1 MINNIQKTY
10 VLLLRTLLNDP
21 YELNNR
27 ILHRKFLIKTFEEI
41 NQELK
46 KNNRQFRIDFDNNAS
61 DYFHQQNYD
70 YLKKEGCL
78 TDNDGLLYF
87 KTREE
92 LYALDL
98 LIKNNTN
105 NLELKLLPKKNIKSK
120 LPIYRIGLKD
130 LHTKSVYFNKRMHET
145 IK

>member
-27 ILHRKFLIKTFEEI
+27 ILHRKFLIKTSEEI
-41 NQELK
+41 NRVLK
-46 KNNRQFRIDFDNNAS
+46 KDNRKFRIDFDNNAS

-70 YLKKEGCL
+70 YLKKEGCI

-105 NLELKLLPKKNIKSK
+105 DLELKLLPKKI
-120 LPIYRIGLKD
+120 
-130 LHTKSVYFNKRMHET
+130 
-145 IK
+145 

>member
-1 MINNIQKTY
+1 M
-10 VLLLRTLLNDP
+10 
-21 YELNNR
+21 
-27 ILHRKFLIKTFEEI
+27 
-41 NQELK
+41 
-46 KNNRQFRIDFDNNAS
+46 
-61 DYFHQQNYD
+61 
-70 YLKKEGCL
+70 KKEGCI

-87 KTREE
+87 KTCEE

-105 NLELKLLPKKNIKSK
+105 DLELKLLPKKKKKKYK

-130 LHTKSVYFNKRMHET
+130 LHTKSVSFNKRMHET